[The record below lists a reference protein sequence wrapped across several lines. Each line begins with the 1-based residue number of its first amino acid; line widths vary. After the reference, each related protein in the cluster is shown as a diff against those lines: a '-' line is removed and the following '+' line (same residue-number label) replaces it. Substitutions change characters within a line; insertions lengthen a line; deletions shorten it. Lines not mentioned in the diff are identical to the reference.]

1 MPRASRVDSTT
12 LRVDNPVMSLSY
24 APSGDILAV
33 GDYGGNIHFFNAQ
46 GEKTLSPVNVGYAPF
61 SLDDV
66 GAIFN
71 QICDFHK
78 SD

>member
-46 GEKTLSPVNVGYAPF
+46 GEKTLSPVRGHRYAP
-61 SLDDV
+61 SLSKEY
-66 GAIFN
+66 FLSL
-71 QICDFHK
+71 C
-78 SD
+78 

>member
-46 GEKTLSPVNVGYAPF
+46 GEKTLSPVSG
-61 SLDDV
+61 
-66 GAIFN
+66 
-71 QICDFHK
+71 HTR
-78 SD
+78 